1 MTYGQPQYGH
11 YAPPKKSKT
20 WLWITITLVVV
31 LLAGGVAFTGWVT
44 PGFFKTKLDTDS
56 RATPEQLS
64 QSFVNGVTED
74 RVSQLWC
81 AIRSKRSYTVES
93 RLAIAEGGQLSKPA
107 TKRADQEYSAVLA
120 IGSDTV
126 GIAMIPSPVGGWCVR
141 DAEFGAEP
149 EPLPTLETKPAPR
162 PDVKTGEE
170 AGRKFVDAINAR
182 QIPAALS
189 VLCEKVPDTTRNG
202 VQQIINGDARYT
214 VKSADVLTTAE
225 RTILHLEG
233 EVDGESVPGRVET
246 EDSAAPGPCVATFAP
261 DSD

>member
-64 QSFVNGVTED
+64 QSFANGVTED

-81 AIRSKRSYTVES
+81 QIRSKRAYTVES
-93 RLAIAEGGQLSKPA
+93 FLATAETAQLRTPA
-107 TKRADQEYSAVLA
+107 RKRADQEHSAVLSV
-120 IGSDTV
+120 GGDTV
-126 GIAMIPSPVGGWCVR
+126 GIAMIPGPAGWCVR
-141 DAEFGAEP
+141 DAEIGGEP
-149 EPLPTLETKPAPR
+149 EPLPTLETKSAPR

-182 QIPAALS
+182 QIPEALS
-189 VLCEKVPDTTRNG
+189 VLCEKVADTTRNG
-202 VQQIINGDARYT
+202 VQQIINGEARYS
-214 VKSADVLTTAE
+214 VKNADVLTSAE
-225 RTILHLEG
+225 RSILHLEG
-233 EVDGESVPGRVET
+233 EVDGETVPGRVET
-246 EDSAAPGPCVATFAP
+246 EDSAAPGPCVAIFSP